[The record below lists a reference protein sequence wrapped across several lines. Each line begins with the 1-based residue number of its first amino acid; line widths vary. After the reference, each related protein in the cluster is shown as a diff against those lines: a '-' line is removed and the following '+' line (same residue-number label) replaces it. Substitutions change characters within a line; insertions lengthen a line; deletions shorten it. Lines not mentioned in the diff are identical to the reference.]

1 MEAFRH
7 GCNVR
12 SPGFTLVELVAT
24 LAIVG
29 ILALVIA
36 PRFAER
42 KVFDTRGFFDQ
53 CQAVVRHAQKV
64 AIAQR
69 RTVFTD
75 ITASRIGVCYDAAC
89 TQRVPPPLSYL
100 KSTTPAG
107 ASNPTAANCAN
118 DANWL
123 CAGAPS
129 DVTLTPATSFSFNGL
144 GRPSLVSALVVSVQ
158 GEPVRT
164 FTIERE
170 TGYVH

>member
-1 MEAFRH
+1 L
-7 GCNVR
+7 R

-24 LAIVG
+24 LAIVA

-42 KVFDTRGFFDQ
+42 RVFDTRGFFDQ

-69 RTVFTD
+69 RMVFID
-75 ITASRIGVCYDAAC
+75 ITAGRIGACFDAPC
-89 TQRVPPPLSYL
+89 TQRVPPPLGYL
-100 KSTTPAG
+100 QSTTPAG

-129 DVTLTPATSFSFNGL
+129 DVTLATLIPSFSFNGL
-144 GRPSLVSALVVSVQ
+144 GRPSLGAALLVSVQ

-164 FTIERE
+164 FTIEHE